1 MPAFEIQQPG
11 LFLQTSLITYQRAM
25 LADYTMAGNEQGQSI
40 AVVRH
45 PDRPAGLWIAD
56 SHGNFLIA
64 CRLAVFDGKQSFI
77 HFLLKG
83 GPSDQQGKG
92 EGFSASGKILIQLQ
106 MCQIKQ
112 MMMCFDFRSL
122 SMKREFDDVRV
133 TASQIER
140 AYRAVICSFVLHA
153 NYCTVPSQSWQG
165 IRSTT
170 LLVRNF
176 HSVYPSI
183 QVRWQ

>member
-1 MPAFEIQQPG
+1 MKKEMQM
-11 LFLQTSLITYQRAM
+11 LKTDRTERRRFLKCALAAGVAPYFVPSHVLGAGGATPPSNKITLGVIGTGAQGRADM
-25 LADYTMAGNEQGQSI
+25 
-40 AVVRH
+40 
-45 PDRPAGLWIAD
+45 
-56 SHGNFLIA
+56 GNFL
-64 CRLAVFDGKQSFI
+64 RL
-77 HFLLKG
+77 
-83 GPSDQQGKG
+83 
-92 EGFSASGKILIQLQ
+92 
-106 MCQIKQ
+106 
-112 MMMCFDFRSL
+112 
-122 SMKREFDDVRV
+122 DDVRV
-133 TASQIER
+133 TAFQIER